1 MGRQTE
7 KRKTDIKTRER
18 ENIRWTGGQRR
29 EVSNLVFYA
38 QSTRATEKR
47 KIDIKTREKD
57 IKWTVRQRRGS

>member
-1 MGRQTE
+1 M
-7 KRKTDIKTRER
+7 
-18 ENIRWTGGQRR
+18 
-29 EVSNLVFYA
+29 VFYA